1 MRTSK
6 EILRIDCSSGS
17 DEEHLVKRRAKVSND
32 ASIVVQVLSA
42 RYGSVSRNTK
52 LSSLR
57 RQNPQLDRFDW
68 LLLVI
73 AIEIDLKVHLP
84 SRLIEAEGMT
94 VSEFA
99 RAIAALRKVSS
110 RAHTL
115 DTVTLLAQALMTET
129 EAEAGSRMRSGQRQA
144 KKRR

>member
-1 MRTSK
+1 VK
-6 EILRIDCSSGS
+6 E
-17 DEEHLVKRRAKVSND
+17 RAKVSND
-32 ASIVVQVLSA
+32 ASIVVQIVSA
-42 RYGSVSRNTK
+42 RYGSVPGNTK

-73 AIEIDLKVHLP
+73 AIEIDLKVRLP
-84 SRLIEAEGMT
+84 ARLIEAEGMT

-115 DTVTLLAQALMTET
+115 ETVTLLAQALIAET
-129 EAEAGSRMRSGQRQA
+129 EAGAGSRMRSAQRQA
-144 KKRR
+144 KKWR